1 MMFGVAGAR
10 FIERTKRRE
19 ESRRGMLRASATTGF
34 DVATNGDTAG
44 KNASAAT
51 GARAAT
57 GGLARSLGINGDK
70 PGSVLSGESCANGR

>member
-19 ESRRGMLRASATTGF
+19 ESRRGTLRASATTGF

-44 KNASAAT
+44 KNACAAT
-51 GARAAT
+51 GTREAT
-57 GGLARSLGINGDK
+57 GGDLHGPWGSTVISRDK
-70 PGSVLSGESCANGR
+70 QGEIG